1 MPKQPS
7 NCSLKCHLSVRA
19 TVPINLGS
27 LGCFFFFA
35 PLVCPPPPNSCV
47 ILQYLRRNG
56 TDKKSF
62 SSSSSQQPPTP
73 TLIRFFFLLRLEQF
87 GSVLGAFL
95 WPILFQSPVWDPGRW
110 TQRTQA
116 HIQPWHGVAG
126 GVAGG
131 GRKTN
136 RIYLGRLRHQ
146 LNTWAER
153 QRLFRKSPGRQ
164 GDPLPLPPG
173 LQKITGAEN
182 KALA

>member
-1 MPKQPS
+1 MSPFCKGHCADKPR
-7 NCSLKCHLSVRA
+7 LSRV
-19 TVPINLGS
+19 
-27 LGCFFFFA
+27 FFFFFLLPWCA
-35 PLVCPPPPNSCV
+35 PLPQIAV
-47 ILQYLRRNG
+47 L
-56 TDKKSF
+56 
-62 SSSSSQQPPTP
+62 SSNISAEMEPTRKAFLLLPANNPPTP